1 MNYEDMTIKED
12 REAANMF
19 GGAAGNST
27 SLAVGETVYI
37 RAVTFHYVGRITAI
51 TDTDIKLQNASW
63 IADSGRWSEALKT
76 GKLSEI
82 EPFPDTV
89 CVMRGAIVDVSPWN
103 FDLPS
108 KVK

>member
-1 MNYEDMTIKED
+1 MTIKQA
-12 REAANMF
+12 REVANMF
-19 GGAAGNST
+19 GGASGSST
-27 SLAVGETVYI
+27 SLNVGETVYI

-63 IADSGRWSEALKT
+63 VADSGRWAEALST
-76 GKLSEI
+76 GELSEV
-82 EPFPDTV
+82 EPYPDTV
-89 CVMRGAIVDVSPWN
+89 CVMRGAVVDVSPWS